1 MSDIAHAI
9 SWQISY
15 CSAAIG
21 EILAHD
27 FNAVSWESVNYVC
40 EKFSTVTFRNYN
52 LKLCWIRFQQIT
64 KLLHCFTEVL

>member
-1 MSDIAHAI
+1 MSDVAHAI

-27 FNAVSWESVNYVC
+27 FNAVSWESVNYGC
-40 EKFSTVTFRNYN
+40 EKFFNGYFQ
-52 LKLCWIRFQQIT
+52 KL
-64 KLLHCFTEVL
+64 

>member
-27 FNAVSWESVNYVC
+27 FNAVSWESVNYGC
-40 EKFSTVTFRNYN
+40 EKFFSGYFQ
-52 LKLCWIRFQQIT
+52 KL
-64 KLLHCFTEVL
+64 